1 MNTMDDFSTYCDETN
16 IPTTVLGFLQSKEIK
31 RKSVTRCRAFDSPRE
46 TSIQKQFHTQVKDLN
61 TDELRQLLCDVVS
74 VNGELQDTLQQN
86 NEQLEKQLKVYTVL
100 FIMILI
106 SLLNVYAFY
115 FTKFS
120 FIVIFP
126 ILGASA
132 MEKSKK

>member
-1 MNTMDDFSTYCDETN
+1 MNSKEDFFTTCDETN
-16 IPTTVLGFLQSKEIK
+16 IPTTVLGFLQSKDTK

-86 NEQLEKQLKVYTVL
+86 NEQLEKQLKVEIIFEALIFKLQNMKV
-100 FIMILI
+100 FLI
-106 SLLNVYAFY
+106 S
-115 FTKFS
+115 
-120 FIVIFP
+120 
-126 ILGASA
+126 
-132 MEKSKK
+132 

>member
-106 SLLNVYAFY
+106 GLKCICFLFH
-115 FTKFS
+115 
-120 FIVIFP
+120 
-126 ILGASA
+126 
-132 MEKSKK
+132 

>member
-61 TDELRQLLCDVVS
+61 TDELRQLLCDVVY
-74 VNGELQDTLQQN
+74 VNGELQDTLQHN
-86 NEQLEKQLKVYTVL
+86 NEQLEKQLKVYTML
-100 FIMILI
+100 FIMIFIYLLKKMYMLFI
-106 SLLNVYAFY
+106 SLNFHSSLY
-115 FTKFS
+115 FPF
-120 FIVIFP
+120 
-126 ILGASA
+126 
-132 MEKSKK
+132 